1 MNISTIKLQCLVLAL
16 AIVPA
21 TLLTGCGGGGSDA
34 ASAATISGQVVDG
47 PIQGASV
54 FLDLNN
60 NFKHD
65 AGEPISLPSAADG
78 GFSIVIG
85 KLSSA
90 QLAIARLVT
99 HIPSS
104 ARDADDA
111 GQTLA
116 QAGRQGF
123 SMMTPASAFITIGSD
138 GGLSSIPAFVSPLTT
153 LVSSEMS
160 QNGLT
165 LAQAKAAVQEQLGLV
180 GKDPMADFIKHPDA
194 QLGELAKAIANELG
208 SIGQQVASTA
218 QGSGGQAV
226 RDQVVTVF
234 TTLKAELPSRLIGL
248 VPDPLDEPG
257 VGLIVDD
264 VAIAE
269 PQARTAS
276 APSTNPRLDFVVVF
290 KATVGNPEA
299 EAKKAASAHG
309 GDLRFTYSKVIKGF
323 AVSLPAQAAPGFL
336 KGMASNPNVDYVEQ
350 DAPVKGSLTTQ
361 TSTTWGLDRA
371 DQRALPLSRTYSYD
385 STGSGVRAYVVDTG
399 ILASHTDF
407 GGRVL
412 AGYSA
417 ISDGYGTTDCNGH
430 GTHVAGTIAGTRWGI
445 AKAATLIPVRV
456 LDCTGSGAMSGVIAG
471 LEWII
476 KNGVKPA
483 VVNMSL
489 GGAAYSALDTAVAN
503 LIAAGFTTVV
513 AAGNDNAD
521 ACLSSPARAVDAIT
535 VGATTSAD
543 ARASFSNYGTCL
555 DIFAPGASITSSW
568 YTSNTAT
575 ASVSGTSMAAPH
587 VAGLA
592 ALILQATPSAT
603 PAMVTNSILAAS
615 TNNVVTSPGAGSV
628 NKLIYTLASSSTTT
642 EPATTSTV
650 SIANLVGS
658 GSKQASGWR
667 ALVTV
672 SVKDSA
678 GKAVSGATVNGAFT
692 VGGSSVSCT
701 TGSTGNCSV
710 TTGKLSNSTTQTIY
724 SVKQIAGTN
733 MVYEASANTA
743 SSVVVKRP

>member
-1 MNISTIKLQCLVLAL
+1 MKTLTFKLRDLVLAL
-16 AIVPA
+16 AIVPV

-34 ASAATISGQVVDG
+34 APAATISGQVVDG

-60 NFKHD
+60 NFEHD

-78 GFSIVIG
+78 GFSIAIS

-90 QLAIARLVT
+90 QLAIARLIT

-123 SMMTPASAFITIGSD
+123 SMMTPASSFITIGSD
-138 GGLSSIPAFVSPLTT
+138 GKLSAIPAFVSPLTT

-165 LAQAKAAVQEQLGLV
+165 LAQAKATVQEQLGLV
-180 GKDPMADFIKHPDA
+180 GKDPMSDFVKQPDT

-218 QGSGGQAV
+218 QESGGQAV
-226 RDQVVTVF
+226 RDQVITVL

-264 VAIAE
+264 EAVAA

-276 APSTNPRLDFVVVF
+276 APSAPPRQNFVVVF
-290 KATVGNPEA
+290 KATVGNPET
-299 EAKKAASAHG
+299 EAKKAASEHG
-309 GDLRFTYSKVIKGF
+309 GELRFTYKSVIKGF

-336 KGMASNPNVDYVEQ
+336 TGMARNPNVDYVEQ
-350 DAPVKGSLTTQ
+350 DAPIKGSLTTQ
-361 TSTTWGLDRA
+361 SSATWGLDRA
-371 DQRALPLSRTYSYD
+371 DQRALPLSGTYSYD
-385 STGSGVRAYVVDTG
+385 ATGSGVRAYVVDTG

-430 GTHVAGTIAGTRWGI
+430 GTHVAGTIGGARWGI
-445 AKAATLIPVRV
+445 AKSATLIPVRV

-471 LEWII
+471 LDWIVQ
-476 KNGVKPA
+476 NGVKPA

-489 GGAAYSALDTAVAN
+489 GGSAYSTLDTAVAN
-503 LIAAGFTTVV
+503 LVAAGYTTVV

-521 ACLSSPARAVDAIT
+521 ACLTSPARAVDAIT

-555 DIFAPGASITSSW
+555 DLFAPGASITSNW

-575 ASVSGTSMAAPH
+575 ATASGTSMASPH

-592 ALILQATPSAT
+592 ALVLQATPSAT
-603 PAMVTNSILAAS
+603 PATVISAILAAS
-615 TNNVVTSPGAGSV
+615 TNNVVTAPGAGSV

-658 GSKQASGWR
+658 GSKQANGWR

-678 GKAVSGATVNGAFT
+678 GKAVSGATVSGAFT

-710 TTGKLSNSTTQTIY
+710 TTGKLSSSTTQTTY
-724 SVKQIAGTN
+724 SIKQIAGTN
-733 MVYEASANTA
+733 MLYDAAANTA

>member
-1 MNISTIKLQCLVLAL
+1 MKTLTFKLRDLVLAL

-21 TLLTGCGGGGSDA
+21 TLLTGCGGGGSDTA
-34 ASAATISGQVVDG
+34 PAATISGQVVDG

-60 NFKHD
+60 NFEHD

-78 GFSIVIG
+78 GFSIAIS

-99 HIPSS
+99 HIPGS

-165 LAQAKAAVQEQLGLV
+165 LAQAKAAVQEQLGLD
-180 GKDPMADFIKHPDA
+180 GKDPMADFIKRPDA

-218 QGSGGQAV
+218 QGSGGQAL
-226 RDQVVTVF
+226 RDQVMTVL

-248 VPDPLDEPG
+248 VPDPFDEPG
-257 VGLIVDD
+257 VGLIVDGD
-264 VAIAE
+264 AAA

-309 GDLRFTYSKVIKGF
+309 GKLRFTYTKVIKGF

-336 KGMASNPNVDYVEQ
+336 NGMARNPNVDYVEQ
-350 DAPVKGSLTTQ
+350 DAPVKGTLITQ
-361 TSTTWGLDRA
+361 SSATWGLDRA
-371 DQRALPLSRTYSYD
+371 DQRALPLSGTYSYD
-385 STGSGVRAYVVDTG
+385 RAGSGVRAYVVDTG

-407 GGRVL
+407 GGRIQG
-412 AGYSA
+412 GYSA
-417 ISDGYGTTDCNGH
+417 IGDGYGTTDCNGH
-430 GTHVAGTIAGTRWGI
+430 GTHVAGTIGGTRWGL

-471 LEWII
+471 LDWII
-476 KNGVKPA
+476 KNGLKPA

-489 GGAAYSALDTAVAN
+489 GGAAYSTLDAAVAN

-555 DIFAPGASITSSW
+555 DLFAPGASITSNW

-592 ALILQATPSAT
+592 ALILQVTPAAT
-603 PAMVTNSILAAS
+603 PATVAQTILAAS
-615 TNNVVTSPGAGSV
+615 TTNVVASAGAGSV

-650 SIANLVGS
+650 SISNLVGS
-658 GSKQASGWR
+658 GSKQANGWR

-678 GKAVSGATVNGAFT
+678 GKAVSGATVSGAFT

-710 TTGKLSNSTTQTIY
+710 TTGKLSNSTTGTTY